1 MDESSQTAQL
11 YGKLRRAVLSLDLAP
26 GERLTER
33 GLEAAFGA
41 SRTPARAALMR
52 LETEGLVQRD
62 GRGWRVAP
70 IDLDEINAIAQ
81 YREAVETAGVRLAA
95 ECASEADV
103 AALAAL
109 LEAAKPTGDEQE
121 GIRAGAD
128 FHVELA
134 RLSGNPLLTEG
145 VRTSMVR
152 LERTRWLEVRTAASR
167 EQAWREHRRILQA
180 VASRDGGT
188 AAALVAAHIEAT
200 NSRLLESLSAQQRTL
215 GLRGLTIVGDGAPAT
230 RVG

>member
-1 MDESSQTAQL
+1 MDASSQTAQL
-11 YGKLRRAVLSLDLAP
+11 YGKLRRSVLSLELMP

-70 IDLDEINAIAQ
+70 IDLAEINAVAQ
-81 YREAVETAGVRLAA
+81 YREAVETAGVRLAVA
-95 ECASEADV
+95 TASDEDV
-103 AALAAL
+103 AALGAL
-109 LEAAKPTGDEQE
+109 LEASKPSGDEQD
-121 GIRAGAD
+121 GVRAGAD

-134 RLSGNPLLTEG
+134 RLSGNPLLADG
-145 VRTSMVR
+145 VGTSMVR

-180 VASRDGGT
+180 VASRDAGT

-215 GLRGLTIVGDGAPAT
+215 GLRGLAIVGDPSAES